1 MPKISFA
8 SIPMAFLP
16 IVMGCAEGP
25 VGRAAL
31 VVTNE
36 TDSAG
41 IALVTISGR
50 SSDLTEWTL
59 SGPVAELSGNAEP
72 FIGSVGEV
80 RFLSDGRFLVE
91 DSQAKALYLVEADAR
106 SFLLVGDEGDGP
118 GEFRDVTTLTI
129 VPGDTAFIFD
139 RRLLRVSVRSPDGE
153 LISTVRV
160 GGELVGA
167 ARVDG
172 AWATDSDHLLLHAV
186 GPMDTV
192 AAGHVWK
199 DRRES
204 LLFSLDGR
212 GRPRSPPVRFIGGYN
227 LIVDDAA
234 VGRPFIVAAPF
245 ANEPIVA
252 VGSGRVVHGSGLAY
266 ELFIRSPAL
275 QLERVVRWSGPRVA
289 LDDATIESAR
299 VWAEGLFERTRQ
311 TDPRIADAALEGMF
325 APDLLPDSLPALS
338 SLLVD
343 ARGRLWVSRYI
354 PNSDAWDQG
363 DSWHILTADGEPL
376 ARISLPAQ
384 SRLAAVG
391 EDRVALIMRDDLD
404 VEHLR
409 VFELLRKPD
418 G

>member
-1 MPKISFA
+1 MRKVGSRSVVF
-8 SIPMAFLP
+8 AFLP
-16 IVMGCAEGP
+16 VVIGCGEGSGGGAP
-25 VGRAAL
+25 VVL
-31 VVTNE
+31 THE

-41 IALVTISGR
+41 VALVTITGR
-50 SSDLTEWTL
+50 PSDLPEWTL
-59 SGPVAELSGNAEP
+59 SAPLAELSGNAEP
-72 FIGSVGEV
+72 FIGSVGKV

-91 DSQAKALYLVEADAR
+91 DSQAELLYLAEADAR
-106 SFLLVGDEGDGP
+106 SFHLVGGEGEGP
-118 GEFRDVTTLTI
+118 GEFRDVTTITI
-129 VPGDTAFIFD
+129 VPGDTAFVYD
-139 RRLLRVSVRSPDGE
+139 RRLLRVSILSPDGE
-153 LISTVRV
+153 LISTVPV
-160 GGELVGA
+160 GEELVGA

-186 GPMDTV
+186 GSMDTV
-192 AAGHVWK
+192 AGGHVWK

-212 GRPRSPPVRFIGGYN
+212 GRPRSSPVRFIGGYN
-227 LIVDDAA
+227 LKVDDAA

-252 VGSGRVVHGSGLAY
+252 VGAGRVVHGSGLAY

-343 ARGRLWVSRYI
+343 ARGLLWVSRYI
-354 PNSDAWDQG
+354 PNSEAWDQG
-363 DSWHILTADGEPL
+363 DSWHILAADGEPL

-391 EDRVALIMRDDLD
+391 EDRVALIMRDERD

-409 VFELLRKPD
+409 VFELVLEPD